1 MDFYDELC
9 QAIASDGT
17 KRGVRTSPEE
27 FQKFLSTIKP
37 QPPQQP
43 AQAVIPDRIPPM
55 PQRELPPV
63 NHTVSVPPE
72 TTAAVLQ
79 CHTNSASLP
88 DDWESLRSMVLNCRN
103 CPLAGTRQ
111 NAVFGEGD
119 LRARLMFIG
128 EGPGAEEDATGRPF
142 VGAAGQLLD
151 KMISAMHLAREDV
164 YIANIVKCRPP
175 GNRMPAPE
183 EAAACIGYLKKQIEL
198 IQPEVIVLLGGT
210 ALSFLLEINGITKYR
225 GRWQDYNNIPVMP
238 TFHPAFLLR
247 KAEAKREAWHDLKL
261 VMAKLGISI

>member
-9 QAIASDGT
+9 QAIASDGA

-27 FQKFLSTIKP
+27 FQKFLSSVKPERSNQPPPANRTLIKP
-37 QPPQQP
+37 
-43 AQAVIPDRIPPM
+43 M
-55 PQRELPPV
+55 
-63 NHTVSVPPE
+63 PPE
-72 TTAAVLQ
+72 TTLYAPEAETVQ
-79 CHTNSASLP
+79 VNTTPQTPPPACAMP
-88 DDWESLRSMVLNCRN
+88 DDWESLRSITLNCQN
-103 CPLAGTRQ
+103 CPLAATRQ
-111 NAVFGEGD
+111 NVVFGEGD

-128 EGPGAEEDATGRPF
+128 EGPGADEDATGRPF

-151 KMISAMHLAREDV
+151 KMIGAMHLAREDV

-175 GNRMPAPE
+175 GNRMPSPE

-198 IQPEVIVLLGGT
+198 VQPEVIVLLGGT

-225 GRWQDYNNIPVMP
+225 GRWHNYNNIPVMP

-261 VMAKLGISI
+261 VMAKLGISV

>member
-1 MDFYDELC
+1 MDFYDEMC
-9 QAIASDGT
+9 QAIARDGAR
-17 KRGVRTSPEE
+17 RGVRVKPEE
-27 FQKFLSTIKP
+27 FQKLLNNIAPPPIRTAAEPP
-37 QPPQQP
+37 QPPPEIIRDRHLDCTVEYIPQSSP
-43 AQAVIPDRIPPM
+43 APAAEQTLQAP
-55 PQRELPPV
+55 LPG
-63 NHTVSVPPE
+63 
-72 TTAAVLQ
+72 
-79 CHTNSASLP
+79 
-88 DDWESLRSMVLNCRN
+88 DWESLRCMALSCRN
-103 CPLAGTRQ
+103 CPLSATRQ
-111 NAVFGEGD
+111 NVVFGEGD

-128 EGPGAEEDATGRPF
+128 EGPGAEEDASGRPF

-151 KMISAMHLAREDV
+151 KMIAAMHLAREDV
-164 YIANIVKCRPP
+164 YIANIVKYRPP

-225 GRWQDYNNIPVMP
+225 GRWHNYNNIPVMP

-261 VMAKLGISI
+261 VMAKLGIAV